1 MGIGAAPSFL
11 AVALADEDSLPTSP
25 DSPPDFFHTLR
36 TLIESFPASAPP
48 FCLIGALALS
58 AWGQP
63 RATKDIDLLILLNEE
78 SQDRV
83 LSALASRGFLKDEAW
98 SEQNPI
104 LRGAMVR
111 LYSGDVPI
119 DLCAPRDAQE
129 EEALTRRRMIEVE
142 GLSLWT
148 VSPEDL
154 VLMKLKAGRPYDF
167 GDVATILIR
176 QGDALDLEYVRR
188 WAKRLDVIDELA
200 YVLDQ
205 SR

>member
-1 MGIGAAPSFL
+1 M
-11 AVALADEDSLPTSP
+11 PTSR
-25 DSPPDFFHTLR
+25 DSAPGFFQILR
-36 TLIESFPASAPP
+36 RLIESLPASAPP
-48 FCLIGALALS
+48 YCLIGALALS

-78 SQDRV
+78 NQGK
-83 LSALASRGFLKDEAW
+83 LLNGLASRGFLKDEAW
-98 SEQNPI
+98 SEHNPM
-104 LRGAMVR
+104 LRGTMVR

-119 DLCAPRDAQE
+119 DLLAPRDAQE

-167 GDVATILIR
+167 GDVTTVIVR
-176 QGDALDLEYVRR
+176 QGDALDQEYLFR
-188 WAKRLDVIDELA
+188 WAKRLGVCEELA
-200 YVLDQ
+200 YVLK
-205 SR
+205 